1 MLPFLITLLVTSPIL
16 ALWAWSYLRCH
27 NHLSHGHCHVC
38 MNQSSTKTA
47 EKRWRFSDT
56 CYLVWAGAFV
66 WVPVSFFMFYYI
78 AAQMHFPES
87 ISDRFLL
94 LHLIANIVVLLVCA
108 LMAALSGKRWSWL
121 FVILNILVIVPDV
134 GYLMLGLAFVGH
146 YR

>member
-1 MLPFLITLLVTSPIL
+1 
-16 ALWAWSYLRCH
+16 
-27 NHLSHGHCHVC
+27 
-38 MNQSSTKTA
+38 
-47 EKRWRFSDT
+47 
-56 CYLVWAGAFV
+56 
-66 WVPVSFFMFYYI
+66 MFYYI